1 MKRWF
6 NGLWAAAKLEW
17 LYTRHHPQQWVIC
30 ALMPVIWLIVVAQ
43 TFGTGLMTKLPVG
56 IVNEDGAQYS
66 REVVMMLDSV
76 PSMGLKGYTNVREA
90 QAALARAE
98 TYATIVIPQ
107 HFTRDSLNG
116 MGSTIEFIVNKSYY
130 AIGTILEVDLKQALA
145 AYQKEAGA
153 LKMTI
158 ARGGTLSH
166 AEDNLRLEVPEVYF
180 MGNQGFNFVAY
191 LLPTLIP
198 GLIALAAGITFAGV
212 LVREWRDGGTYT
224 LLSHANGFASA
235 AILGKLFPW
244 FIFYCVLGFAWVGG
258 IAGWLGWAPAGSL
271 ALWLIATVC
280 LVAAMASIAVMLTS
294 TSISWPIGVSA
305 VICVSAPSFPFTGF
319 SYPLESMTPGA
330 SFFGDLLP
338 LTHYLA
344 IQGQCWVLNSPLD
357 HTAASFL
364 PLILLIALPMA
375 AGLPI
380 LSTRLRV
387 WARHDAEKARI
398 VNLLAD
404 EGAIDAE
411 AKQPVKEA
419 S

>member
-6 NGLWAAAKLEW
+6 NGLWAAAKLEL

-76 PSMGLKGYTNVREA
+76 PSMGLKGYENVREA
-90 QAALARAE
+90 QAALARAD

-116 MGSTIEFIVNKSYY
+116 KGSTIEFIVNKSYY

-404 EGAIDAE
+404 EGVIDAE

>member
-6 NGLWAAAKLEW
+6 NGLWAAAKLEL

-76 PSMGLKGYTNVREA
+76 PSMGLKGYENVREA
-90 QAALARAE
+90 QAALARAD

-116 MGSTIEFIVNKSYY
+116 KGSTIEFIVNKSYY

>member
-6 NGLWAAAKLEW
+6 NGLWAAAKLECR
-17 LYTRHHPQQWVIC
+17 YTRHHPQQWVIC

-56 IVNEDGAQYS
+56 IVNQDSAVYS
-66 REVVMMLDSV
+66 REVVMLLDSV
-76 PSMGLKGYTNVREA
+76 PSFGLKGYDNVREA

-98 TYATIVIPQ
+98 TYATIVIPE

-116 MGSTIEFIVNKSYY
+116 QGSTIEFIVNKSYY

-145 AYQKEAGA
+145 AYQKQAGA
-153 LKMTI
+153 KKITI

-166 AEDNLRLEVPEVYF
+166 AEANLRLEVPEVYF

-198 GLIALAAGITFAGV
+198 GLIALVAGITFAGV
-212 LVREWRDGGTYT
+212 LVREWRDGGAQQ
-224 LLSHANGFASA
+224 LLESANGFATA

-244 FIFYCVLGFAWVGG
+244 FIFYCALGFAWVGG

-271 ALWLIATVC
+271 VLWLIATLC
-280 LVAAMASIAVMLTS
+280 LVAAMGAIAVMLTS

-357 HTAASFL
+357 HTMNTFV
-364 PLILLIALPMA
+364 PLLLLIAIPMG

-380 LSTRLRV
+380 LSVRLRT
-387 WARHDAEKARI
+387 WAKKDADKARL
-398 VNLLAD
+398 VQLLSD
-404 EGAIDAE
+404 EGALAQDNKA
-411 AKQPVKEA
+411 PVKENA
-419 S
+419 

>member
-6 NGLWAAAKLEW
+6 NGLWAAAKLEL

-56 IVNEDGAQYS
+56 IVNEDDAQYS

-76 PSMGLKGYTNVREA
+76 PSMGLKGYENVREA
-90 QAALARAE
+90 QAALARAD

-116 MGSTIEFIVNKSYY
+116 KGSTIEFIVNKSYY

-404 EGAIDAE
+404 EGVIDAE